1 MNHKIIVTV
10 VLLIIIAVLAI
21 LLPASLFT
29 VDETQQAIV
38 TQLGKYVRTVIEP
51 GLHFRIPILQSAH
64 KFEDRILEYDAD
76 AAKIITSDKK
86 HLVIDNYARWR
97 IVDPL
102 KLYET
107 VRNEFGAQAR
117 LDDIVFSEIREEL
130 ARHTLTEIVSVNR
143 EAIMDEV
150 GQQCD
155 VKAREYGIQV
165 IDVRIKRADL
175 PSEVAHSVYARMKA
189 ERQRIAKKYRSE
201 GEEEAVKIKAI
212 TNKEKTILLAE
223 SYRQA
228 EKLRGEGDAEAIKI
242 YADAFE
248 RDPEF
253 YTFVRTLQAYEKSL
267 KQQTTVVLPAD
278 SEFFKYLSSP
288 TNQAAGQ

>member
-1 MNHKIIVTV
+1 MSLKIIIPI
-10 VLLIIIAVLAI
+10 VLLAVIII
-21 LLPASLFT
+21 LLVGSVFT
-29 VDETQQAIV
+29 VDETEQAIV
-38 TQLGKYVRTVIEP
+38 TQLGEYVRTVTEP
-51 GLHFRIPILQSAH
+51 GLHFKVPFLQSVH
-64 KFEDRILEYDAD
+64 RFEDRVMEYDAA

-102 KLYET
+102 KLYQT

-143 EAIMDEV
+143 AELMAKV
-150 GQQCD
+150 AQQCGI
-155 VKAREYGIQV
+155 KAREYGVEV

-175 PSEVAHSVYARMKA
+175 PAEVAHSVYARMKA

-201 GEEEAVKIKAI
+201 GEEEAVKIRA
-212 TNKEKTILLAE
+212 TTDKERTILLAE

-228 EKLRGEGDAEAIKI
+228 EKLKGEGDAEAIKV

-248 RDPEF
+248 KDPEF
-253 YTFVRTLQAYEKSL
+253 YSFVRTLETYEKSL
-267 KQQTTVVLPAD
+267 GRDTTVILPSD
-278 SEFFKYLSSP
+278 SEFFRYLSP
-288 TNQAAGQ
+288 RKK